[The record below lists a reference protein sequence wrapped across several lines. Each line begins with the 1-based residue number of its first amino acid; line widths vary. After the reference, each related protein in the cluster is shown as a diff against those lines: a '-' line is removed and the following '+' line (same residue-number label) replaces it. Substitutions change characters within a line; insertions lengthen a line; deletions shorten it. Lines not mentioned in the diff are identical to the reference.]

1 MQTRLGPC
9 AAGIPPCA
17 DSVRTLSVVNMS
29 TVKKVKKITKSVK
42 KDGGGET
49 ITTETSTTISSSEGG
64 EMERSKGFKLKK
76 YIFIKKNENSDW
88 LTKLIKL

>member
-64 EMERSKGFKLKK
+64 EMERLKGFK
-76 YIFIKKNENSDW
+76 FKKNIS
-88 LTKLIKL
+88 LSTKNEKLCT